1 MKILILDKGHIG
13 KNPSEDCGAFGNG
26 LYESD
31 LTDIIVEGIKK
42 RILNKY
48 DVDIKI
54 APRGTLNDRTNFAN
68 SINADYFLSVHINSA
83 VNEKATGFE
92 SFIHNNASQKSLDIQ
107 NILHKEI
114 MEYMKQYNVFDRGK
128 KRANFFVLRNSKC
141 SACLIECLF
150 INSPKDA
157 ELLKNNKFLDGLSN
171 SITFGLVQALNL
183 KLKENASDITEN
195 INTNILQTKN
205 AKNIVINGV
214 KVEVDN
220 YTINETTYLNA
231 KDVAKIFNKKIN
243 WDAETKTVSIN

>member
-1 MKILILDKGHIG
+1 M
-13 KNPSEDCGAFGNG
+13 
-26 LYESD
+26 
-31 LTDIIVEGIKK
+31 
-42 RILNKY
+42 
-48 DVDIKI
+48 
-54 APRGTLNDRTNFAN
+54 
-68 SINADYFLSVHINSA
+68 
-83 VNEKATGFE
+83 
-92 SFIHNNASQKSLDIQ
+92 
-107 NILHKEI
+107 
-114 MEYMKQYNVFDRGK
+114 
-128 KRANFFVLRNSKC
+128 
-141 SACLIECLF
+141 
-150 INSPKDA
+150 
-157 ELLKNNKFLDGLSN
+157 LKNNKFLDGLSN